1 MTPTWFHNR
10 QPVENVPIDDR
21 GFQYGDGLFETIA
34 IRAGRPRLWPFHWE
48 RLARGCEQLGLG
60 MPVEAD
66 LHDQLAVAL
75 KVAGADASNGIA
87 KDNSLVPGQDRAV
100 THVPTRRSRAS
111 LSAYSPARRCQ
122 GRPTTDGVDAIVCET
137 RLAGPSALAGLKTL
151 NRLEQVLGR
160 SECAAVNAFEGLMID
175 ADERVICGTMS
186 NVFIVIGH
194 TIITPSLERCGVAGV
209 MRRQVLESFSGSDR
223 AITIRDV
230 ALEELMGSDEVF
242 LSNSQFGVVPLRR
255 CADRQWSPGGSTREC
270 QRLLAKQGVQE
281 CAL

>member
-1 MTPTWFHNR
+1 
-10 QPVENVPIDDR
+10 
-21 GFQYGDGLFETIA
+21 
-34 IRAGRPRLWPFHWE
+34 
-48 RLARGCEQLGLG
+48 

-75 KVAGADASNGIA
+75 KVAGADAGNGIA
-87 KDNSLVPGQDRAV
+87 KIIVSAGTGPRGYARADGTEPRV
-100 THVPTRRSRAS
+100 FVGVFPSDALARH
-111 LSAYSPARRCQ
+111 AYE
-122 GRPTTDGVDAIVCET
+122 DGVDAIVCQT

-160 SECAAVNAFEGLMID
+160 SECAAVNAFEGLMMD

-209 MRRQVLESFSGSDR
+209 MRRQVLELFSGSDR

-255 CADRQWSPGGSTREC
+255 CADRQWPPGGSTREC